1 MRPLV
6 VRAPRLHPEG
16 GLWHIRAM
24 TVGRRRAV
32 LLAAAV
38 CSAGVVV
45 VLLTSDREDA
55 DLAWAVLGPIVVW
68 SFVGTGLYATHRRPG
83 SRVGLLM
90 VALGFAWCVAAISLA
105 NSALAF
111 SLGLVAGGLWGGVFL
126 HLLVSFPTGRLPP
139 GTDRKIVLAG
149 YGLFTLGAIPALF
162 FSGPE
167 ELACED
173 CPKNL
178 WLVETN
184 AGLAN
189 ALTMIQTALYLV
201 LLLVVVVRLWRRWR
215 HADRIDR
222 VPLTPVYVC
231 GLVAF
236 LVVTAGTA
244 ADTPVFWWVAFG
256 VTALLPIAFLG
267 GLLQS
272 HVTRLD
278 AELMTR
284 LQELRASRVRLVNAG
299 DAERRRLE
307 RDLHDGAQ
315 SRLVSVNLLL
325 GRVRLMVEDDDEAA
339 AMLDR
344 AQSELRTGLA
354 ELRELARGIHPAVL
368 IDRGLEPAI
377 TALAS
382 RAPVPVTVEADEERL
397 PPPVEIAAYFVVSEA
412 LTNVAKYAQ
421 ASAARVSVRRADGVV
436 RIEIADDGVGGADA
450 SRGSGLSGLADRVA
464 ALDGTIEID
473 SPSGGGTRVHVEIPC
488 VPQVADASPDR
499 LDALS
504 RAT

>member
-1 MRPLV
+1 
-6 VRAPRLHPEG
+6 
-16 GLWHIRAM
+16 M
-24 TVGRRRAV
+24 TAGQTRAV
-32 LLAAAV
+32 VLAALACTAAV
-38 CSAGVVV
+38 VAI
-45 VLLTSDREDA
+45 LLTSNREDA

-83 SRVGLLM
+83 SRVGVLM

-126 HLLVSFPTGRLPP
+126 HLLMSFPTGRLAP
-139 GTDRKIVLAG
+139 GADRTIVLTG
-149 YGLFTLGAIPALF
+149 YALFTVGAIPALL

-173 CPKNL
+173 CPSNL
-178 WLVETN
+178 WLIERQADL
-184 AGLAN
+184 AGV
-189 ALTMIQTALYLV
+189 LTGIQTALYLV
-201 LLLVVVVRLWRRWR
+201 LLLVVGVRLWRRWR
-215 HADRIDR
+215 RADGPDR
-222 VPLTPVYVC
+222 APLTPVYAC
-231 GLVAF
+231 GVVAF

-256 VTALLPIAFLG
+256 VTALLPLAFLG

-272 HVTRLD
+272 HVARLD
-278 AELMTR
+278 AELVAR

-325 GRVRLMVEDDDEAA
+325 GRVRLMVEDDAEAA

-368 IDRGLEPAI
+368 TDRGLEPAI
-377 TALAS
+377 TALAA
-382 RAPVPVTVEADEERL
+382 RAPVPVTIVADEERL
-397 PPPVEIAAYFVVSEA
+397 PPPIEIAAYFVVSEA

-421 ASAARVSVRRADGVV
+421 ATAATVAVRRTDGVV
-436 RIEIADDGVGGADA
+436 TIEVADDGVGGADA
-450 SRGSGLSGLADRVA
+450 DGGSGLRGLADRVA
-464 ALDGTIEID
+464 ALEGTFAID
-473 SPSGGGTRVHVEIPC
+473 SPADGGTRVLVEIP
-488 VPQVADASPDR
+488 VRPQV
-499 LDALS
+499 
-504 RAT
+504 